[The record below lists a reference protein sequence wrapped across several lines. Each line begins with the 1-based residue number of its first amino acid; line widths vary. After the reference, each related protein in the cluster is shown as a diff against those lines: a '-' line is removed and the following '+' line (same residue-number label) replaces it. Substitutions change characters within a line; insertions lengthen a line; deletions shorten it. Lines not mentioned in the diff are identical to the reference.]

1 VSARLRVA
9 FRGRS
14 TQEIRAA
21 REWRTENLGAFRTAE
36 MDEQLK
42 EALALLQL
50 FPFMAPLAPGSAT
63 VRRVLLDRCG
73 YHVYYRVYLGEI
85 QVLRFWH
92 QKRGSPRV

>member
-1 VSARLRVA
+1 VSERLRVS

-21 REWRTENLGAFRTAE
+21 REWRTENLGATRTAE
-36 MDEQLK
+36 MDDELT
-42 EALALLQL
+42 EALGLLQL

-73 YHVYYRVYLGEI
+73 YHVYYRVYSGEI
-85 QVLRFWH
+85 RVLRFWH
-92 QKRGSPRV
+92 EKRGSPRV